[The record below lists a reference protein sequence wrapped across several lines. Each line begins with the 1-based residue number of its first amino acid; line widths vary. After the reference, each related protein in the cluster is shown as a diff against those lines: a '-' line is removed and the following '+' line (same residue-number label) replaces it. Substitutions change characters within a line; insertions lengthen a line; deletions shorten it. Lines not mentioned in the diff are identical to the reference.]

1 MIWLRSGM
9 PFGASSTSRS
19 GSISSRS
26 GLVYDVTLD
35 HVTQRGVVQIIYTLT
50 TPGCP
55 MKGIITEEI
64 RHAVSAP
71 GVASVTTR
79 LVGDPS
85 WHAGM
90 IAPNVW

>member
-1 MIWLRSGM
+1 MIWLRSEM

-19 GSISSRS
+19 RSISSRS
-26 GLVYDVTLD
+26 ELVYDVTLD
-35 HVTQRGVVQIIYTLT
+35 HVTERGVVQIIHTLT

-55 MKGIITEEI
+55 MDGIITEEI

-71 GVASVTTR
+71 RVASVTTR